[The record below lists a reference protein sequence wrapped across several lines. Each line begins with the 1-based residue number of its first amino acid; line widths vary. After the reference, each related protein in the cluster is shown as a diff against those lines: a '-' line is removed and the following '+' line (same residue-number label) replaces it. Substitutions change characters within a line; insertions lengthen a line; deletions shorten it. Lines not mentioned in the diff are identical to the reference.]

1 MLPTLPTEL
10 PKPNSS
16 LSSLYRGL
24 DSGGPGHRAQDGE
37 MLGTPGC
44 PRPGLKAGSTAGALP
59 AGAGGILL
67 PSPPPPQAAQ
77 VSIVNTGL
85 AARPRTTQAL
95 RAPGGRQ
102 TPRLPRVKAEQVSR
116 PGPWPLSTWASAA
129 WTGRITGSC
138 KARLRVIRMPTIMQK
153 KKRVKS
159 YWEGCWGIGFFLC
172 FLLYWPVQK
181 LLAHVQTAE
190 TRRKCRVSTKCEES
204 NPSSTQPPTKCG
216 NQENGSLRKL
226 PPARCPSL
234 CLCQSSLCLGHWA
247 GPARGCDG
255 DTGPPS
261 LRTPVQW
268 AHGDADK
275 VMTRSWTLS
284 CIQAT
289 TGPCMASKP
298 PGPRSPGPE
307 QAQLREVGGGRGGA
321 LIQGRGH
328 RCWG

>member
-153 KKRVKS
+153 KK
-159 YWEGCWGIGFFLC
+159 E
-172 FLLYWPVQK
+172 
-181 LLAHVQTAE
+181 
-190 TRRKCRVSTKCEES
+190 
-204 NPSSTQPPTKCG
+204 
-216 NQENGSLRKL
+216 
-226 PPARCPSL
+226 
-234 CLCQSSLCLGHWA
+234 
-247 GPARGCDG
+247 
-255 DTGPPS
+255 
-261 LRTPVQW
+261 
-268 AHGDADK
+268 
-275 VMTRSWTLS
+275 
-284 CIQAT
+284 
-289 TGPCMASKP
+289 
-298 PGPRSPGPE
+298 
-307 QAQLREVGGGRGGA
+307 
-321 LIQGRGH
+321 
-328 RCWG
+328 